1 MKVIWYWPCLG
12 IGMQTGSALNIAR
25 YGNCMEG
32 TWEPSRER
40 HGWVMKEA
48 TIFSW
53 KDVPRRTRARVVH
66 ANEVRVYGV
75 TTEAEVQIPV
85 VAKPHLLEY
94 MDLQMEAL
102 DEEHLRNDLDA
113 Y

>member
-1 MKVIWYWPCLG
+1 
-12 IGMQTGSALNIAR
+12 MQTGSASNIAR

-53 KDVPRRTRARVVH
+53 EDVPRRTRAGVVH
-66 ANEVRVYGV
+66 ANEVWVFGV
-75 TTEAEVQIPV
+75 INGGGSPDSSCSKTTLVGVHGSTDGGIG
-85 VAKPHLLEY
+85 
-94 MDLQMEAL
+94 
-102 DEEHLRNDLDA
+102 
-113 Y
+113 